1 MLTKQQEITPGSLLQ
16 SQSFYLRFVFAKE
29 DNQNSIMAFEIDWN
43 RGKVIVY
50 DHWFS
55 CTHYTMLFSD
65 QDSITVNDDSYRTI
79 L

>member
-1 MLTKQQEITPGSLLQ
+1 MLTKQQEIIPGSLLQ

-29 DNQNSIMAFEIDWN
+29 DNQDLIMALQIDWN
-43 RGKVIVY
+43 HRKVIIY

-55 CTHYTMLFSD
+55 CTHYTLLFSD
-65 QDSITVNDDSYRTI
+65 QDSITINDDSYRTI

>member
-1 MLTKQQEITPGSLLQ
+1 MLTKQQEITPGSLLR

-29 DNQNSIMAFEIDWN
+29 DNQDLIMALQIDWN
-43 RGKVIVY
+43 HRKVIIY

-55 CTHYTMLFSD
+55 CTHYTLLFSD